1 MHYRNEYHKDVK
13 ALKNKSMEYKNY
25 VNTDYSVPAAKYTRD
40 TTIEIDH
47 IDPDAKYTLDI
58 DSDQMGQIGKIEDPM
73 MVIQKSATEIVTCLE
88 YALRAVKEYHW
99 NTKKH
104 SEHVVSNELKNL
116 LYEYQDKFAEI
127 LLGIQSPDTKILIDP
142 NVTYDLNCSNLVQLC
157 ISISNL
163 VAGCYANLQDISV
176 SNFNYV
182 GILSEIETLMAGL
195 SKLIY
200 LARMD

>member
-1 MHYRNEYHKDVK
+1 
-13 ALKNKSMEYKNY
+13 MEYKNY
-25 VNTDYSVPAAKYTRD
+25 VNTDYSVPAAKYARD

-47 IDPDAKYTLDI
+47 IDPNAKYALDI
-58 DSDQMGQIGKIEDPM
+58 DSYQRGQIGKIEDPM
-73 MVIQKSATEIVTCLE
+73 IECQKSVTEIVTLLE

-104 SEHVVSNELKNL
+104 SEHVTSNELKNL
-116 LYEYQDKFAEI
+116 LYDYQDKFAEI
-127 LLGIQSPDTKILIDP
+127 LLGLQCPDTKILIDP
-142 NVTYDLNCSNLVQLC
+142 NVTYDLNCSSLVQLC

-163 VAGCYANLQDISV
+163 VANCYANLQDISV

-182 GILSEIETLMAGL
+182 GILSEIETLMAEL
-195 SKLIY
+195 SKMTY

>member
-1 MHYRNEYHKDVK
+1 MDYKD
-13 ALKNKSMEYKNY
+13 YTTGNY
-25 VNTDYSVPAAKYTRD
+25 NVPAPKYTRG
-40 TTIEIDH
+40 TTIDIDH

-58 DSDQMGQIGKIEDPM
+58 DPDQRGQMGKIEDPM

-142 NVTYDLNCSNLVQLC
+142 NVTYDLNCSCLVQLC

-182 GILSEIETLMAGL
+182 GILSEIETLMAEL

>member
-1 MHYRNEYHKDVK
+1 
-13 ALKNKSMEYKNY
+13 MEYK
-25 VNTDYSVPAAKYTRD
+25 DYTTGDYTIPAPKYTRD
-40 TTIEIDH
+40 TTIDIDH

-58 DSDQMGQIGKIEDPM
+58 DADNRCQIGKIEDPM
-73 MVIQKSATEIVTCLE
+73 TVIQTSATEIVTLLE

-99 NTKKH
+99 NTKTH
-104 SEHVVSNELKNL
+104 SEHVVSNELKDL

-142 NVTYDLNCSNLVQLC
+142 NVTYDLNCSSLVQLC

-182 GILSEIETLMAGL
+182 GLLSEIETLMAEL